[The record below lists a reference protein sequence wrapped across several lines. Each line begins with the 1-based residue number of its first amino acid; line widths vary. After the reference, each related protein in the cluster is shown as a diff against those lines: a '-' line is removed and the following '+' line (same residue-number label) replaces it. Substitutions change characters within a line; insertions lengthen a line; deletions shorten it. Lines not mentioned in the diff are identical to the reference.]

1 MKIMKTTS
9 LNNIARKFF
18 AGSLLAATLFLS
30 AQAAVPTRT
39 ISNDKVEVKY
49 AGLDK
54 YNQLTFNVK
63 YNNESGSTFSFSV
76 LDENGEP
83 LFKNFYGDKTFDKTF
98 KLPKSE
104 VSKLTFVIEDGKS
117 SFKQK
122 VDINIQTKVVEDV
135 VITKA
140 N

>member
-1 MKIMKTTS
+1 MKTKS
-9 LNNIARKFF
+9 LNTIARKFF
-18 AGSLLAATLFLS
+18 AGSLIVAAMFLS
-30 AQAAVPTRT
+30 AQAAVPARA
-39 ISNDKVEVKY
+39 ISADKVEVKY
-49 AGLDK
+49 AGVDK
-54 YNQLTFNVK
+54 YNQLTFTVK
-63 YNNESGSTFSFSV
+63 YNNEAGNTFALAI

-83 LFKNFYGDKTFDKTF
+83 LFKNFYGDKNFEKTF

-104 VSKLTFVIEDGKS
+104 VSKLAFVIEDGKN

-122 VDINIQTKVVEDV
+122 VDINILTKVVEDV